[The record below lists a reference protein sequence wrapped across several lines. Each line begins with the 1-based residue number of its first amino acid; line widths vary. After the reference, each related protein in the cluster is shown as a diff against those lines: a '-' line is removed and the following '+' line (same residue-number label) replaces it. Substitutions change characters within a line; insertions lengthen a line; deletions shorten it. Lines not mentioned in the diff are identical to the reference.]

1 MRKYPVTREAN
12 HQLVLWKLVLWKFV
26 CFHEDPG
33 GTHLAEIYGIP
44 PPPPLASDPLL
55 PLRGRLDYIYSLQQL
70 NIC

>member
-1 MRKYPVTREAN
+1 M
-12 HQLVLWKLVLWKFV
+12 

-33 GTHLAEIYGIP
+33 GTHLAEIYGIT

-55 PLRGRLDYIYSLQQL
+55 PLRGRRDYIYSLQQL